1 MHALIIRT
9 FHFFAFICEGFTT
22 PKVWEWK
29 IFPGVKDKSYL
40 FIYHMKAVVDPGE
53 GPGGAGLPP
62 VFLNQTE
69 ARRADEFFFFWD
81 RPFPCLILG
90 SGWPPPPPSPPYL
103 TVWIHHWKGTLELNF
118 LNTTICINN
127 TGEEKAESSNEATWP
142 WKTN

>member
-1 MHALIIRT
+1 
-9 FHFFAFICEGFTT
+9 
-22 PKVWEWK
+22 
-29 IFPGVKDKSYL
+29 
-40 FIYHMKAVVDPGE
+40 MKAVVDPGE

-69 ARRADEFFFFWD
+69 ARRADEFFFL
-81 RPFPCLILG
+81 RPAL
-90 SGWPPPPPSPPYL
+90 PPPYLRVWMTAPPSPPYL